1 MSTTPKERSQI
12 IHRLGS
18 LGFSYEQA
26 NQLRRIS
33 ITLQRWFE
41 LECGTSG
48 HNDSTHSIERDEV
61 TEKPFYRVQY
71 QSAAAGWIDNR
82 RPVADREKGA
92 RQRLAKLMSAF
103 PLLTAY
109 IQTDCRGPA
118 LYILKCSDVNGHD
131 IEQVYTR
138 GLAVY

>member
-26 NQLRRIS
+26 SQLRRIS
-33 ITLQRWFE
+33 MTLRNWFE
-41 LECGTSG
+41 QECGAS
-48 HNDSTHSIERDEV
+48 NDYCSTSIERDE
-61 TEKPFYRVQY
+61 TTQKPYRVVHY
-71 QSAAAGWIDNR
+71 HLEPPEAHRTPI
-82 RPVADREKGA
+82 ADREKGA
-92 RQRLAKLMSAF
+92 RARLAKLMSAF